1 MEHPVMLL
9 TWILEKINSHTLGHF
24 AHAYPHLV
32 YTWFFA
38 IIVVI
43 LAVKAGQK
51 PTLVP
56 GTLQVLFETV
66 VEALWK
72 FQEGI
77 MGKRGMV
84 FFPMTAT
91 LMIFVFFCN
100 FNGLIPGSFAPTSN
114 LNTTLAYALMIVFL
128 THFMGFKVHGIK
140 YVKHF
145 LGPSPFLAPL
155 MLPVELV
162 SHAARVVSLSFRLF
176 GNILGEDLV
185 IGVLFMLAG
194 QYFLPLPMMFLGLF
208 TGFLQAYII
217 SLLAMVYIGE
227 AMEEEAES

>member
-9 TWILEKINSHTLGHF
+9 VWILEKLGLGHF

-32 YTWFFA
+32 YIWFFA
-38 IIVVI
+38 VI
-43 LAVKAGQK
+43 LIIIGYLATRRLSV
-51 PTLVP
+51 VP
-56 GTLQVLFETV
+56 GNLQLLFELV
-66 VEALWK
+66 VDNMYK
-72 FQEGI
+72 FQESV

-84 FFPMTAT
+84 FFPMCCT
-91 LMIFVFFCN
+91 MIILVFFCN

-114 LNTTLAYALMIVFL
+114 LNTTLAYAVMIVFL
-128 THFMGFKVHGIK
+128 THFMGFKIHGVS

-145 LGPSPFLAPL
+145 MGPSPILAPL
-155 MLPVELV
+155 MFVVEIV

-176 GNILGEDLV
+176 GNVLGEDLV
-185 IGVLFMLAG
+185 IAVLLMLAG

-217 SLLAMVYIGE
+217 TLLAMVYIGE
-227 AMEEEAES
+227 ALGDDEAEDF

>member
-9 TWILEKINSHTLGHF
+9 VWLLDKVGLGHF

-32 YTWFFA
+32 YTWLFA
-38 IIVVI
+38 LI
-43 LAVKAGQK
+43 LIFIGWMAGK
-51 PTLVP
+51 RIALVP
-56 GTLQVLFETV
+56 GRLQVLFEFV
-66 VEALWK
+66 VDSMYK

-84 FFPMTAT
+84 FFPMTTT
-91 LMIFVFFCN
+91 LIVFVFFAN

-114 LNTTLAYALMIVFL
+114 LNTTMAFALMIVFL
-128 THFMGFKVHGIK
+128 THVMGFKVHGLGYI
-140 YVKHF
+140 KHF

-155 MLPVELV
+155 MLPVEII

-185 IGVLFMLAG
+185 IGVLMMLAG
-194 QYFLPLPMMFLGLF
+194 QFFVPLPMMFLGLF

-227 AMEEEAES
+227 AMEGEH